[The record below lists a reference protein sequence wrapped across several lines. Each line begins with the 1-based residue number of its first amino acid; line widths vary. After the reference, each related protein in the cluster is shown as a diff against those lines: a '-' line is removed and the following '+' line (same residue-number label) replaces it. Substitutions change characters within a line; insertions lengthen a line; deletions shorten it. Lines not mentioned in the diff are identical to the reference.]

1 MEKKYTNFSEFQEPL
16 LSKMFSINNS
26 IIFKAIENISLNYSK
41 KTYTLKSTKT
51 LLISLLF
58 ILFFNGEI
66 VGQSQTQMAGNG
78 TTSGTGTTWTNPAR
92 IVSDNNMYATTTGT
106 SRLLVSSN
114 HGFTIPAG
122 VLINGIEVEIKRNT
136 SNISG
141 SRYAN
146 DNTVQLVKGGTVAGN
161 NKANAIN
168 YGTVATVIT
177 YGSPTDLWGTTWTD
191 AQINA
196 TNFGAAFSVNING
209 TQTVSVDFIRITVYY
224 TPIPTLTSFTPTTA
238 CAGENVVITGTN
250 FTGATAVNFNG
261 VAATSFTVDSATQ
274 ITAIVPSGITTG
286 KITVTTPG
294 GTATSTGNFTPVAT
308 NTSGAASST
317 PELCINTAL
326 PAAITH
332 TTTGATGIGSPT
344 NLPSGITA
352 SWSSNTITING
363 TPTVAGTFN
372 YSIPLTGGCG
382 SVNATGTITVNANV
396 GTPTAITI
404 ASGTEPTCQLTN
416 GTTTTHYTTTA
427 TNNTGFNWSLS
438 DITAGS
444 IDASTGVMTW
454 ANGFSGTVNI
464 QVTAN
469 GCGGPTSQVIRT
481 VTITPT
487 VGTPTAIT
495 FPAGTEPTCQLTDGT
510 TTTSY
515 ATTAA
520 NSTGFIWSLS
530 NNAAGVI
537 NATTG
542 VMTWANS
549 FSGIVNIQ
557 VTAIGC
563 NGPSTQVIR
572 TVLITPNN
580 SVGVASSTPTVCINT
595 ALTNITHITTNT
607 TGIDTPINLPTGV
620 TATWTSGV
628 ITISGT
634 PSVSGT
640 FNYTIPLVDGCGN
653 ATATGTIIVENPVDA
668 AGAISGV
675 ATVCQ
680 GQNAVGYSVAAIANA
695 TSYTWIL
702 PSGASIITGANTN
715 SITVNYSVSAIS
727 GNITVYGSNQC
738 GNGAVSN
745 FPVIVNPLPNA
756 AGNISG
762 TIIVCQGQSN
772 VMYSVAPIA
781 NATNYNWILPSGAT
795 ITSGAGTNTIYVSYD
810 MTAVSGAITVTG
822 TNSCGSGII
831 SENYPISVN
840 ISPSIT
846 SNYSTTICSDGIA
859 TISPSNGGGNSIP
872 TGTTYSWGSPSV
884 SGGVTGAMVL
894 SNQPSFSQVLSNP
907 TNVQQTASYNVT
919 ASTNGCSASTFSILV
934 YINPKPTIAILSGT
948 STQSICSGNNM
959 VPITFYNPNAVA
971 GTIDYNWTRNT
982 IAGVTGM
989 STSGTGATISGSLS
1003 NTTNLPQIIIF
1014 TVTATSEDN
1023 CISNPFTVSVVV
1035 NPTPT
1040 VSLTNTIQNIC
1051 SQTSITP
1058 IVITPL
1064 NAVSGTTYSWTSN
1077 NPNVTGILNGS
1088 GTTISGSLT
1097 NSTTIDQTTTFTIS
1111 ATANGCTI
1119 TPVGTATITVKPKPI
1134 LTIANPATQTLCG
1147 GTAIAPILY
1156 SSNVTGTTF
1165 GWTRDTALTGM
1176 PNSGSGSSIS
1186 GILNNFTNSNVTATF
1201 TITATAN
1208 GCNATTTVQIIVKP
1222 TPQVV
1227 ATPSTQNKCNA
1238 LAITAINITNPNNVA
1253 GTTYTWTRDNTTALT
1268 GIANSGSGTSITG
1281 TLTNTTTS
1289 TQTTTFTITA
1299 TAANGCSSTTTATA
1313 TIYAPLTAPVIGTS
1327 QTACLLSTPG
1337 ILNSITPVNG
1347 GSGVYTYQW
1356 QRSDNNVNYTNIPG
1370 ATSSTYQP
1378 PFLNFGADNT
1388 YYKLVVTNSCGVIE
1402 SNVVVVEVVSNVG
1415 FSFGVDDD
1423 LNGSL
1428 CPGSTFAPSLSS
1440 AHFSTSAVRFRWS
1453 ADSAYIT
1460 PGTGGPVG
1468 STGGA
1473 FFFIRTSSATL
1484 GPLTVQNNTNATVT
1498 TQLSVTPDVYNYPGP
1513 PSGTFICST
1522 SPQIINVTI
1531 KPKPV
1536 ATATIPTATICN
1548 GTPSNITIQGNI
1560 TDATMSF
1567 AWSRNNTANVTGTT
1581 SGNSGNVA
1589 AGGSFTITNNLTNST
1604 AVTQTVRYTI
1614 TPSSNGCS
1622 GTPITIDVIVAPNS
1636 TPGVVATNQT
1646 VCYGGD
1652 PVAFTVTTAATG
1664 LNLTYQWQKSTD
1676 GVNYTDI
1683 SGATSAT
1690 YDDLGPV
1697 NQTTWYRRVVFST
1710 VNGTVCSSINT
1721 TPIVVTVNTIT
1732 PGTIGTNQTVCSP
1745 SASPIA
1751 LSNISA
1757 ATGTGAITYQWE
1769 ISTTDCN
1776 SGFSNI
1782 TLNGNSASYNIPSGL
1797 TTTSYFRRKA
1807 ISTTA
1812 SPLAVKICS
1821 EYSNCVTVSIN
1832 NVTGGTVG
1840 SDQTLCGNNPAAFA
1854 EITPA
1859 TGSGT
1864 LTYQWQSSTTG
1875 CSNWSPI
1882 SGATASTYDA
1892 PAGLLVTTYY
1902 QRITYSTLNSI
1913 QCSAVSNC
1921 ITVTANNVTAGTIS
1935 GNRTVCYGGDPLAFI
1950 ETAPATGMNLT
1961 YQWQVNTTGGAGP
1974 WNDIS
1979 GATNATYDAPG
1990 PINRDSYFRRVVTA
2004 TLNGISCSADSN
2016 FVTVFVNSVNAS
2028 VISGNQNVC
2037 STADNPNAFTVTTP
2051 ASGKS
2056 TLTYQWQSSTTGCSG
2071 PWTDIPSANAA
2082 TYDSPSV
2089 TQTTYFHVRV
2099 TSTLNGEA
2107 CSAFSNCV
2115 QITSFGKVWTGAAI
2129 TANTDWNNGLNW
2141 NPNGVP
2147 NNTNCVI
2154 IPNVP
2159 NKPIISGT
2167 NYEAKAYSLSILA
2180 NSSLQITST
2189 NNITVT
2195 DFVNVNPTANF
2206 TIQNNASLIQVNDSA
2221 INSGHISYTRTSRP
2235 MTRWGYVYWGSPVV
2249 ENTFAQIPSQ
2259 FDLKYRWQSGTLNGA
2274 WLPLSST
2281 TQGEGFITRVKNIA
2295 PFTSGLGTINFTFKG
2310 TPGNGLVNVNVD
2322 SYDATTLTS
2331 AGNTMLLAN
2340 PYPSALDANKF
2351 LTHFNNTELGG
2362 TLFFWTSVTL
2372 YSGTGPY
2379 AYVDYASWNLSGG
2392 VGTSPASAP
2401 GNLSLKPNGKIAAG
2415 QGFFAQVFAD
2425 GAISFNNDMRIP
2437 NFNNQF
2443 FRTSN
2448 TTTSTESENNRI
2460 WLNLY
2465 SDTTFRQM
2473 MVNYKAEATN
2483 GIDRLYDG
2491 NSLTS
2496 NEINIY
2502 SIAEN
2507 RNLVIQ
2513 GRALPFDQND
2523 IVPLGYRI
2531 TNAGQYT
2538 IAIDE
2543 LDGLFTENQ
2552 NIFLRDKLLNIDHN
2566 LKASVYTFT
2575 TSAGTF
2581 DNRFELVYTTNTL
2594 GTNNPSVDSSTF
2606 ASIIDNTIKITS
2618 RELITGISIYD
2629 ISGKLINNYELKEFT
2644 NQFTDVFNYPNGVY
2658 IAKITL
2664 DTDLIVTKKLLH

>member
-1 MEKKYTNFSEFQEPL
+1 MEKKYTLISTNLSNTKNKLFFLFFVLL
-16 LSKMFSINNS
+16 LSSTTYSQNVLDNTPGGPKNATVPANACSATVEIWGGGGSGGGSSYNNDGGGGGGGGAYSSKTFAVSAGQIISYTVGAPGNGANNNTNTKGGNSTANHAASGTTLIANGGEKGIFNNNINAAGGLGGTASGGSNN
-26 IIFKAIENISLNYSK
+26 IPGFPGNLGANNGAIGGNGGNAGNTINTGGNGNQNANGSPGVSPGGGGGGGEYSSFGNRSGGNGAAGRVVI
-41 KTYTLKSTKT
+41 TYTLNNTVSAASSSPVLCLGSALPAPITHAT
-51 LLISLLF
+51 
-58 ILFFNGEI
+58 
-66 VGQSQTQMAGNG
+66 
-78 TTSGTGTTWTNPAR
+78 TGTT
-92 IVSDNNMYATTTGT
+92 
-106 SRLLVSSN
+106 
-114 HGFTIPAG
+114 
-122 VLINGIEVEIKRNT
+122 
-136 SNISG
+136 
-141 SRYAN
+141 
-146 DNTVQLVKGGTVAGN
+146 
-161 NKANAIN
+161 
-168 YGTVATVIT
+168 
-177 YGSPTDLWGTTWTD
+177 
-191 AQINA
+191 
-196 TNFGAAFSVNING
+196 
-209 TQTVSVDFIRITVYY
+209 
-224 TPIPTLTSFTPTTA
+224 
-238 CAGENVVITGTN
+238 
-250 FTGATAVNFNG
+250 
-261 VAATSFTVDSATQ
+261 
-274 ITAIVPSGITTG
+274 
-286 KITVTTPG
+286 
-294 GTATSTGNFTPVAT
+294 
-308 NTSGAASST
+308 
-317 PELCINTAL
+317 
-326 PAAITH
+326 
-332 TTTGATGIGSPT
+332 GIGTPT
-344 NLPSGITA
+344 NLPSGVTA
-352 SWSSNTITING
+352 TWSSNTITING
-363 TPTVAGTFN
+363 TPTASGIYN
-372 YSIPLTGGCG
+372 YSIPLQGGCN
-382 SVNATGTITVNANV
+382 VTATGTITVNGNV
-396 GTPTAITI
+396 GTPTAIAI

-416 GTTTTHYTTTA
+416 GTTTTTYTTTA
-427 TNNTGFNWSLS
+427 TNNSGFNWSLS
-438 DITAGS
+438 DNTAGT
-444 IDASTGVMTW
+444 IGTTTGVMTW
-454 ANGFSGTVNI
+454 ANGFLGTVAI

-469 GCGGPTSQVIRT
+469 GCTGPTTQVIRT
-481 VTITPT
+481 VIIAPT
-487 VGTPTAIT
+487 VETPTAIT

-515 ATTAA
+515 ATTAV
-520 NSTGFIWSLS
+520 NSTGFNWSLS

-537 NATTG
+537 NTSTG
-542 VMTWANS
+542 VMTWANG

-563 NGPSTQVIR
+563 NGPSTQIIR
-572 TVLITPNN
+572 TVLITTNN
-580 SVGVASSTPTVCINT
+580 SVGVASSTPTLCINT
-595 ALTNITHITTNT
+595 ALTNITHTTSNT

-620 TATWTSGV
+620 TAAWASGI

-653 ATATGTIIVENPVDA
+653 ATATGTIIVENPVAA
-668 AGAISGV
+668 AGVVSG
-675 ATVCQ
+675 AASVCQ
-680 GQNAVGYSVAAIANA
+680 GQNGVGYSVAAIANA
-695 TSYTWIL
+695 TSYTWIV

-715 SITVNYSVSAIS
+715 SITVNYSNSAIS
-727 GNITVYGSNQC
+727 GDITIFGTNQC
-738 GNGAVSN
+738 GNGTVST
-745 FPVIVNPLPNA
+745 FPISVNPLPDN

-762 TIIVCQGQSN
+762 SPIVCQGQNN
-772 VMYSVAPIA
+772 VMYSVATIA
-781 NATNYNWILPSGAT
+781 NATNYNWTVPSGAS
-795 ITSGAGTNTIYVSYD
+795 ITSGAGTNTIYVSYGI
-810 MTAVSGAITVTG
+810 TAVSGDITVIG
-822 TNSCGSGII
+822 TNSCGNGII
-831 SENYPISVN
+831 SENYPIFVN
-840 ISPSIT
+840 ITPSIT
-846 SNYSTTICSDGIA
+846 TNYATTICSDGMAMIVPA
-859 TISPSNGGGNSIP
+859 NGGGNTIP
-872 TGTTYSWGSPSV
+872 TGTTYSWGLPSV
-884 SGGVTGAMVL
+884 SGGVTGATAL
-894 SNQPSFSQVLSNP
+894 NNQPSFSQVLSNP

-919 ASTNGCSASTFSILV
+919 ASTNGCSASTFSVLV

-959 VPITFYNPNAVA
+959 VPITFYNPNGVA

-982 IAGVTGM
+982 IAGITGM

-1003 NTTNLPQIIIF
+1003 NTTNLPQTIIF
-1014 TVTATSEDN
+1014 TVTATSGDN

-1035 NPTPT
+1035 NPVPT
-1040 VSLTNTIQNIC
+1040 VTITNNTQNIC
-1051 SQTSITP
+1051 SESSIT
-1058 IVITPL
+1058 VIGINPS

-1077 NPNVTGILNGS
+1077 NVNVTGIPNGT

-1097 NSTTIDQTTTFTIS
+1097 NLTSINQSITFTIS

-1176 PNSGSGSSIS
+1176 LNSGSGTSIS
-1186 GILNNFTNSNVTATF
+1186 GILNNTTNSNVTVTF
-1201 TITATAN
+1201 TITASVN
-1208 GCNATTTVQIIVKP
+1208 GCNSSSTVQVLVKP

-1227 ATPSTQNKCNA
+1227 ATPSTQDKCNA
-1238 LAITAINITNPNNVA
+1238 IALTTINLTNPNNVA
-1253 GTTYTWTRDNTTALT
+1253 GTTYSWTRDNTSALT
-1268 GIANSGSGTSITG
+1268 GIANSGSGSSITG

-1299 TAANGCSSTTTATA
+1299 TAANGCSSTTTATV
-1313 TIYAPLTAPVIGTS
+1313 TVYAPLTAPVIGTS

-1388 YYKLVVTNSCGVIE
+1388 YYKLVVTSSCGAIE

-1428 CPGSTFAPSLSS
+1428 CPGSTFAPSLNSV
-1440 AHFSTSAVRFRWS
+1440 HFSTSAVRFRWS

-1513 PSGTFICST
+1513 PSGAFICST

-1536 ATATIPTATICN
+1536 ATATIPNTTICN
-1548 GTPSNITIQGNI
+1548 GTPSNINIKGNI

-1567 AWSRNNTANVTGTT
+1567 AWSRNNTANVTGTM
-1581 SGNSGNVA
+1581 SGNSGNIA
-1589 AGGSFTITNNLTNST
+1589 AGGSFTITNNLANTT
-1604 AVTQTVRYTI
+1604 TVAQTVTYTI
-1614 TPSSNGCS
+1614 TPSSNGCT
-1622 GTPITIDVIVAPNS
+1622 GTAITIDVIVAPNS
-1636 TPGVVATNQT
+1636 TPGVVVASQT
-1646 VCYGGD
+1646 ICYGGD
-1652 PVAFTVTTAATG
+1652 PAAFTVTTAATG

-1676 GVNYTDI
+1676 SVNYTDI
-1683 SGATSAT
+1683 SGATNST
-1690 YDDLGPV
+1690 YDEPGPV
-1697 NQTTWYRRVVFST
+1697 NQTTWYRRIVFST

-1721 TPIVVTVNTIT
+1721 TPIVVTINTIN
-1732 PGTIGTNQTVCSP
+1732 PGAIASNETICSGGNP
-1745 SASPIA
+1745 VPFTSI
-1751 LSNISA
+1751 A
-1757 ATGTGAITYQWE
+1757 ATSAGVITYQWQSNTIGCSGAWNT
-1769 ISTTDCN
+1769 ISGATGPTYDVPAGLLVTTYFQRIAY
-1776 SGFSNI
+1776 S
-1782 TLNGNSASYNIPSGL
+1782 TLNG
-1797 TTTSYFRRKA
+1797 R
-1807 ISTTA
+1807 
-1812 SPLAVKICS
+1812 VCS
-1821 EYSNCVTVSIN
+1821 DVSNCVVVYVN
-1832 NVTGGTVG
+1832 NVTGGTVS
-1840 SDQTLCGNNPAAFA
+1840 SDQTLCGNNPAAFT
-1854 EITPA
+1854 EITAA

-1921 ITVTANNVTAGTIS
+1921 ITVTANSVTAGTIS
-1935 GNRTVCYGGDPLAFI
+1935 GNKTVCYGSDPSAFM
-1950 ETAPATGMNLT
+1950 ETVPATGMNLT

-1974 WNDIS
+1974 WNDIP

-1990 PINRDSYFRRVVTA
+1990 PINRDSYFRRVVTS

-2016 FVTVFVNSVNAS
+2016 FLTVFVNNVTAS

-2037 STADNPNAFTVTTP
+2037 SPADNPNAFTVTTP

-2071 PWTDIPSANAA
+2071 PWTDIPSATAP

-2129 TANTDWNNGLNW
+2129 SGNTDWNNGLNW
-2141 NPNGVP
+2141 SPNGVP
-2147 NNTNCVI
+2147 NNMHCVI
-2154 IPNVP
+2154 IPNVA

-2167 NYEAKAYSLSILA
+2167 NYEALAYSISILA
-2180 NSSLQITST
+2180 NSGLQITSG

-2195 DFVNVNPTANF
+2195 DFVNVHPTANF

-2235 MTRWGYVYWGSPVV
+2235 MTRWGYVYWGSPIV

-2281 TQGEGFITRVKNIA
+2281 TQGQGFITRVKNIA
-2295 PFTSGLGTINFTFKG
+2295 PFSSGLGTINFTFNG
-2310 TPGNGLVNVNVD
+2310 TPGNGVVNVNVD

-2340 PYPSALDANKF
+2340 PYPSAIDANKF
-2351 LTHFNNTELGG
+2351 LTHTNNTELGG

-2425 GAISFNNDMRIP
+2425 GTISFNNDMRVP

-2448 TTTSTESENNRI
+2448 TTTSIDSENNRI

-2473 MVNYKAEATN
+2473 MVNYKEGATN

-2491 NSLTS
+2491 ISLTS

-2513 GRALPFDQND
+2513 GRAFPFDQND

-2531 TNAGQYT
+2531 TTAGQYS

-2552 NIFLRDKLLNIDHN
+2552 DIYLRDKLLNIDHN
-2566 LKASVYTFT
+2566 LKASAYTFNA
-2575 TSAGTF
+2575 SAGTV
-2581 DNRFELVYTTNTL
+2581 DNRFELVYVTNTL
-2594 GTNNPSVDSSTF
+2594 GTNDPSADASTF
-2606 ASIIDNTIKITS
+2606 ASITDNTIKITS
-2618 RELITGISIYD
+2618 SELIKGISIYD
-2629 ISGKLINNYELKEFT
+2629 ISGKLINKYVLKEFT